1 MNSIFYAMNRLFM
14 QENISKIKIRL
25 HCDNEENYSII
36 QWSSQRVGLKIQFLD
51 IQRKVQE
58 KNVRLVTKKNNK
70 IKFTP

>member
-36 QWSSQRVGLKIQFLD
+36 QWSSQRVGLKIQFW
-51 IQRKVQE
+51 IFRE
-58 KNVRLVTKKNNK
+58 KYRNK
-70 IKFTP
+70 MSDW

>member
-36 QWSSQRVGLKIQFLD
+36 QWSSQRVGLKIQFW
-51 IQRKVQE
+51 IFRE
-58 KNVRLVTKKNNK
+58 KYKNK
-70 IKFTP
+70 MSDW

>member
-51 IQRKVQE
+51 IQRKV
-58 KNVRLVTKKNNK
+58 
-70 IKFTP
+70 